1 MERDRLRWESIAE
14 LTGTEPVFVSP
25 VTLAELKF
33 GAERAK
39 DPDVRSR
46 RLAGVEAI
54 LRKPIL
60 PIDGTTGIIF
70 GDLSARLHTSG
81 RDRKFRLHDLI
92 DRCPGSAARVDSA
105 HAQSERFYRHSGR
118 TASRTEVRGLTCA
131 FQKRSR
137 AHAATRVYRSCN
149 PPNTGRATM
158 LPTSGES
165 VARGIG
171 GSLFSERWFC
181 EP

>member
-1 MERDRLRWESIAE
+1 MGYLVDTTVWIEVERDRLRWESIAE

-81 RDRKFRLHDLI
+81 RDRKFRLHDLWI
-92 DRCPGSAARVDSA
+92 G
-105 HAQSERFYRHSGR
+105 AQAVQH
-118 TASRTEVRGLTCA
+118 GLTVLT
-131 FQKRSR
+131 
-137 AHAATRVYRSCN
+137 HN
-149 PPNTGRATM
+149 PKDFIDIPGVQLHRLKFA
-158 LPTSGES
+158 
-165 VARGIG
+165 V
-171 GSLFSERWFC
+171 
-181 EP
+181 